1 MTLPADGDAILGAR
15 LRLIR
20 ELRADRGHTAG
31 GGHSRESRGSDRLS
45 MTLSDAASIATI
57 VSAGVILAAFVVASL
72 SAKWARDSAVAG
84 KEAVEE
90 GLEPARR
97 RRNPST

>member
-1 MTLPADGDAILGAR
+1 
-15 LRLIR
+15 
-20 ELRADRGHTAG
+20 
-31 GGHSRESRGSDRLS
+31 